1 MRRPSLSHAVLY
13 CRKGRYF
20 KLVVFF
26 LLRRRDQLQD
36 SFAKFHNRARLPP
49 FTQAL
54 RCHPEETIIMTSVLC
69 YGDVIKLSAKS
80 AHVDGEAGCV
90 GFVEYKGN
98 HQLLV
103 VPPVKDILKDNF
115 VEAEFIMCVQVFF
128 RYTLNDLT
136 DIAL

>member
-1 MRRPSLSHAVLY
+1 
-13 CRKGRYF
+13 
-20 KLVVFF
+20 
-26 LLRRRDQLQD
+26 
-36 SFAKFHNRARLPP
+36 
-49 FTQAL
+49 
-54 RCHPEETIIMTSVLC
+54 MTSVIC

-115 VEAEFIMCVQVFF
+115 LEAEFIMYVQVFF
-128 RYTLNDLT
+128 CPYIYSLLIYMRLQWRDTRR
-136 DIAL
+136 